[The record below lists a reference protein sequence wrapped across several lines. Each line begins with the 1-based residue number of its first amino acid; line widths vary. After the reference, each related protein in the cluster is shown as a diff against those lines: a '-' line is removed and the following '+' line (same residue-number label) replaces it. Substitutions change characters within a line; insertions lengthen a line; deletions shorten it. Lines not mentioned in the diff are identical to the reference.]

1 MVKPIEDKGHLI
13 EATRPL
19 KIKRYEL
26 GRLPDPGQCVDCL
39 IIINDR
45 SDGTPRGRLA
55 MSNGASWDHLAWL
68 DELKPGTAVAVRPA
82 DIDLQPMIQ
91 EAVRQALPAVVHQP
105 PLALKVIQGPAQDT
119 SEAYKAMAQ
128 AVLEMSEHVN
138 RLQFESAELRA
149 EVEFLKRHAVAK
161 VDVRAG

>member
-1 MVKPIEDKGHLI
+1 MAKPIEDKGHLI

-68 DELKPGTAVAVRPA
+68 DEIKPSAAVAVRPA

-105 PLALKVIQGPAQDT
+105 PMKLIQASPNEP

-149 EVEFLKRHAVAK
+149 EVEFLKKHAVAK